1 MCRKLIYLLT
11 FVSVTSLTDSALAAG
26 GLTGKYYN
34 NMSLSEPPA
43 MTRFEAVD
51 FDWGDLSPQ
60 PGTVNANQ
68 FSVRWSGAVIPR
80 YSETYRFI
88 TRTDDGVRLWV
99 NRQLIID
106 NWTAHSSTVDVSQPI
121 TLQADKEYPIKIEF
135 YENGGQAVA
144 ELYWESS
151 SQASQIIP
159 PEYLSPTF
167 VQLKAWAPV
176 PADGSINEPNKTG
189 LEWMA
194 GDTAAAH
201 DVYFGTDET
210 AVTNADIDSPEY
222 IATTDRATTT
232 CADPRIINVQKPT
245 TTYFWRIDE
254 IQEDETIIK
263 GDVWRFTTAGLKAHS
278 PYPSDGAVL
287 VDPNIILTWG
297 PGFNVLTKSGHQV
310 YFGTDYNAL
319 VYKGTFTGTSYDP
332 NDPVTNKRT
341 LALNTTYYWRI
352 DERNKAGT
360 TPPVSKGDVWSF
372 KTLISFTN
380 PDFNN
385 DGVVN
390 FWDYV
395 ELAQAWHCDSKNP
408 QFAKYDL
415 DKNGAVDTGDLG
427 ILAGN
432 WLVYDEYVTIDIDP
446 TVTFQEM
453 DGFGASLTE
462 SSAYLIYNALPEQQ
476 RQALMI
482 DLFDPNTGIGLSFL
496 RQPMGSSD
504 FRLTDYT
511 YDDVPI
517 GQTDYELQNFSI
529 ASDRNFIIPLLLE
542 ALAINPNI
550 KIMGS
555 PWSAPAWMKDSEQ
568 LGYGRLADS
577 DYVYQA
583 YADYFVKYIQAYAA
597 EGLAIDAVTLQNEP
611 HYEPYGYPG
620 MWMDPSDQARLA
632 ICLGQRL
639 QANNIHTKIVIWDHN
654 WDDPGYPIT
663 VLDDPEA
670 NSYIAGTAFHG
681 YAGGPSAQLKVV
693 KAHPDKDIYF
703 TECSGGGWAPIFGDN
718 LMWDI
723 STLIIKAVRYYA
735 KTVAKWNIALDENN
749 GPKISGG
756 CDNCR
761 GVVTI
766 NQSTGQVTRE
776 VEYYSLGHAAKFV
789 RPGAKRIASTEY
801 AGQHIENVA
810 FVNPDGSTVVIVLNP
825 NTFRQ
830 NVQLKWKGQ
839 SFIYGLPARSV
850 TSFKWPNESNAR
862 VEVWMTT
869 ADKTKLLE
877 RQDAMEFH

>member
-60 PGTVNANQ
+60 PGIVNANQ

-121 TLQADKEYPIKIEF
+121 TLQADKEYPIKMEF

-151 SQASQIIP
+151 SQTSQIIP
-159 PEYLSPTF
+159 PECLSPTF
-167 VQLKAWAPV
+167 VQLKAWGPI
-176 PADGSINEPNKTG
+176 PADGAINMPKSV
-189 LEWMA
+189 LSWAA
-194 GDTAAAH
+194 GETAVAH
-201 DVYFGTDET
+201 DVYFGSDQT
-210 AVTNADIDSPEY
+210 AVTNATYYSPEFMDETNLLY
-222 IATTDRATTT
+222 
-232 CADPRIINVQKPT
+232 CASFLFLQQPEVS
-245 TTYFWRIDE
+245 YYWRIDE
-254 IQEDETIIK
+254 IEWGEAVIK
-263 GDVWRFTTAGLKAHS
+263 GDVWSFTTAPLKAHS
-278 PYPSDGAVL
+278 PFPTNGNQST
-287 VDPNIILTWG
+287 DPNIILTWG
-297 PGFNVLTKSGHQV
+297 PGFNVKPTNGHRV
-310 YFGTDYNAL
+310 FFGDCLMCVLNADISSIW
-319 VYKGTFTGTSYDP
+319 YKGVQSGTSFDP
-332 NDPVTNKRT
+332 TPDGT
-341 LALNTTYYWRI
+341 LLPLNTTYYWRI
-352 DERNKAGT
+352 DEVDKKNT
-360 TPPVSKGDVWSF
+360 VTIGDLWEF
-372 KTLISFTN
+372 KTAFTSTVY
-380 PDFNN
+380 PDLNN
-385 DGVVN
+385 DGFVN
-390 FWDYV
+390 FRDYV
-395 ELAQAWHCDSKNP
+395 ELAQGWRCDPKNP

-511 YDDVPI
+511 YDDVPT

-529 ASDRNFIIPLLLE
+529 AHDQTYIIPLLLE

-597 EGLAIDAVTLQNEP
+597 EGLMVDAVTLQNEP

-810 FVNPDGSTVVIVLNP
+810 FVNPDGLTVVIVLNP